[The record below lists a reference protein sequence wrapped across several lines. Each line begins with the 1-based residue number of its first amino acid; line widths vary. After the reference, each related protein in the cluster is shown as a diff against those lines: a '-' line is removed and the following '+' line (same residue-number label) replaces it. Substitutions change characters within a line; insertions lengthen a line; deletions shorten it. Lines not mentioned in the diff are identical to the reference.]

1 MRLTRLAA
9 MTTAALL
16 LLTACDG
23 DDAEQAAEAPTPVE
37 PGGEQADGEQA
48 DGAGTDGDAGAEEEA
63 ARIIGEAVSGDRE
76 GRAFGADDDMIIQ
89 TVVTA
94 TDAVEAEWDGVTL
107 VAIFDDGSADA
118 PLAGMP
124 CSAIEAII
132 AADESAVL
140 VYPDGEIDCE
150 NWR

>member
-23 DDAEQAAEAPTPVE
+23 DDADSAVEAPTAVE
-37 PGGEQADGEQA
+37 AGGEPA
-48 DGAGTDGDAGAEEEA
+48 DGAGTEGDGTAGDVDAEEEA
-63 ARIIGEAVSGDRE
+63 ARIIGEAVAGDRE
-76 GRAFGADDDMIIQ
+76 GRAFDVDDDMVIETI
-89 TVVTA
+89 VTA
-94 TDAVEAEWDGVTL
+94 TDAVEAEWDGATL
-107 VAIFDDGSADA
+107 VAIFDAGSADA